1 MMRPFLSV
9 SSSSSLASL
18 AGSNALSPSSLQ
30 MVNLA
35 PGSVL
40 ALPAALT
47 FRSLTSCV

>member
-1 MMRPFLSV
+1 MRPPAPV
-9 SSSSSLASL
+9 SSSSSLVSL

-40 ALPAALT
+40 VLSAVLT